1 MKELFKILCEQMK
14 IGNDTVLLTIIASS
28 GSTPRGEGAHMLVGA
43 QGRICGT
50 IGGGAVEYRSE
61 QLAVQILKEQ
71 RTMTKAFKLTADDV
85 ENLGMICG
93 GDVTVF
99 FRYISAADTAVQT
112 LCDKLL
118 GAFEKERDI
127 WLIADITDQEAS
139 AVGGYIE
146 KEGFV
151 GLEPEGSADEL
162 LCSHP
167 VRVELNG
174 RLYYSEPIARSG
186 RVLIFGGGHI
196 AQELVPLLTH
206 LDFRCTVMDDRVE
219 FANAEI
225 FPDADKIVCA
235 DFEDIFASLF
245 VRENDYGVVLT
256 RGHAYDYTVQR
267 QLHTTP
273 IRYIGVIG
281 SRKKMAAVFEKL
293 RADGVSQ
300 EALNQVH
307 TPIGTAIKAQS
318 PAEIAVSIAGELIL
332 ERAERGEGR

>member
-1 MKELFKILCEQMK
+1 MRQLFRTLREQMK
-14 IGNDTVLLTIIASS
+14 EGNDTVLLTIIASS
-28 GSTPRGEGAHMLVGA
+28 GSTPRGEGAHMLVGTR
-43 QGRICGT
+43 GRICGT

-61 QLAVQILKEQ
+61 QLAEQILKEK

-93 GDVTVF
+93 GDVTVY
-99 FRYISAADTAVQT
+99 FRYIPASDRSVSE
-112 LCDKLL
+112 LCDRLL
-118 GAFEKERDI
+118 TAFEKERDI
-127 WLIADITDQEAS
+127 WLIADITDQETS
-139 AVGGYIE
+139 TIGCYIE
-146 KEGFV
+146 KEGFT
-151 GLEPEGSADEL
+151 GIMPESEPDRL

-167 VRVELNG
+167 VRVELDG

-196 AQELVPLLTH
+196 AQELVPLLSH

-219 FANAEI
+219 FVNAEM
-225 FPDADKIVCA
+225 FPDADEIVCGE
-235 DFEDIFASLF
+235 FENIFTSLS
-245 VRENDYGVVLT
+245 VGENDYGVVLT
-256 RGHAYDYTVQR
+256 RGHAYDYTVER

-293 RADGVSQ
+293 KADGVLR
-300 EALNQVH
+300 EALAKVH